1 MTKQEAIAKINE
13 VQSGS
18 GIDRDAFLQV
28 FEHSQLSRQFWNDG
42 VFTLGIEYGY
52 LIALIEVFQITR
64 EDMRL

>member
-18 GIDRDAFLQV
+18 GVDRDAYLAV
-28 FEHSQLSRQFWNDG
+28 FAHSELSRRYWNDG
-42 VFTLGIEYGY
+42 DFTLGIEYGY

-64 EDMRL
+64 EDMSP